1 MRLFYDFSLLDTD
14 YRRSDYFPPVSES
27 ELQEEHAT
35 EPHALA
41 SQLPDAPTID
51 PAEAADSEQPSS
63 KKQKTA
69 ESDDEFVVV
78 DKHDIENDMSKSG
91 L

>member
-1 MRLFYDFSLLDTD
+1 MWIFHDLSLLGTD
-14 YRRSDYFPPVSES
+14 YHSDYFPPVSES
-27 ELQEEHAT
+27 EPQEEHAT
-35 EPHALA
+35 EPLELA

-51 PAEAADSEQPSS
+51 PAEVTDSEQPSS

-78 DKHDIENDMSKSG
+78 DKHDIEKDMSKSE